1 MIPVSLLQYY
11 TLCHLA
17 GITEPSL
24 SPAPAVISNAR
35 AAQLVGSAK
44 FNLGGHASVFKWCEF
59 SN

>member
-11 TLCHLA
+11 ILCHLA
-17 GITEPSL
+17 GTTEPSL

-44 FNLGGHASVFKWCEF
+44 FNLGGHASVFK
-59 SN
+59 